1 MRRQVPGD
9 RECCTGAGRWSEV
22 AGNAREF
29 YGRCVAV
36 FGGSSRLAHE
46 GHSGSVDGIFRVERT
61 VCRCLMSG
69 NSAAKIGTPQEEFHG
84 ETAEAWLKRLQHD
97 EFGLQPG
104 CTIIP
109 KGDLR

>member
-1 MRRQVPGD
+1 
-9 RECCTGAGRWSEV
+9 
-22 AGNAREF
+22 
-29 YGRCVAV
+29 
-36 FGGSSRLAHE
+36 
-46 GHSGSVDGIFRVERT
+46 
-61 VCRCLMSG
+61 MSG